1 VTDAPRKR
9 CLVAYATAQ
18 RQYLW
23 SVELAA
29 EADVAAALAAARRQA
44 EASGGEPE
52 VPWDSAPV
60 GIFGEPCTRAAV
72 PLEGDRIEL
81 YRPLEHD
88 PRQSRRQRVQRAR
101 TSRSGR

>member
-1 VTDAPRKR
+1 VTETRRKQ

-23 SVELAA
+23 PVELAA
-29 EADVAAALAAARRQA
+29 EADVAAALAAARRAA
-44 EASGGEPE
+44 EASGCEAQ
-52 VPWDSAPV
+52 VPWDNAPV
-60 GIFGEPCTRAAV
+60 GIFGEPCTRAAI

-81 YRPLEHD
+81 YRPLAHD

-101 TSRSGR
+101 APRSAR

>member
-1 VTDAPRKR
+1 VSETRRKH

-18 RQYLW
+18 RHHPGA
-23 SVELAA
+23 VPLAGG
-29 EADVAAALAAARRQA
+29 AAAGAPRAAARREA
-44 EASGGEPE
+44 EASGCEAQ
-52 VPWDSAPV
+52 VPWDRAPV
-60 GIFGEPCTRAAV
+60 GIFGEPCTRAAI

-101 TSRSGR
+101 APRSAR

>member
-1 VTDAPRKR
+1 VTAARR
-9 CLVAYATAQ
+9 THCLVAYATAQ

-23 SVELAA
+23 PVEIAA
-29 EADVAAALAAARRQA
+29 GADVAAALAVARREA
-44 EASGGEPE
+44 EASGCEAQ

-60 GIFGEPCTRAAV
+60 GIFGEPCTRAAI

-81 YRPLEHD
+81 YRALEND

-101 TSRSGR
+101 SAR